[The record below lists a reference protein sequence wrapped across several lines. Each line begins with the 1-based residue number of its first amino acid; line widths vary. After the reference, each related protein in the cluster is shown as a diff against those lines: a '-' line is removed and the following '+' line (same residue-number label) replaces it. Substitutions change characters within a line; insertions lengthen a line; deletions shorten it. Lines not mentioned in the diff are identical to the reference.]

1 MTDPGRSSADQKVAQ
16 RRVWRAIIGWGWRAA
31 PGWTVY
37 TAALLVANA
46 VCTVLYPVGFALIID
61 AALQHQLGHLVLG
74 MVSVVVL
81 YTLSWALAMLAGSA
95 GSVLSDRVSFFLSAR
110 IAEQINA
117 VSGVDHL
124 ERPAYLTE
132 LDLLQQN
139 LRSLGNGPRQILLVI
154 QVLVRTV
161 GIVVILAVIFPP
173 LAVLPLC
180 AVAPVAGERLS
191 VWLRQRSDER
201 LAPERRLADDLFSL
215 ATSAGP
221 AKELRVFGAAAPL
234 RDRHRSLAQT
244 VNAGTA
250 RAAILGGLLGAAGW
264 LMFAAGFVAGIAVV
278 VLRAAHGTANVG
290 AVVLA
295 VT

>member
-1 MTDPGRSSADQKVAQ
+1 MTDPGVSSADQKVAQ
-16 RRVWRAIIGWGWRAA
+16 RRVWRAVIGWGWRAA

-37 TAALLVANA
+37 TAALLVGNA

-61 AALQHQLGHLVLG
+61 AALQHQLAHLVLG

-81 YTLSWALAMLAGSA
+81 YTVSWALAMFAGTA
-95 GSVLSDRVSFFLSAR
+95 GSVLSDRVTFFLSAR

-139 LRSLGNGPRQILLVI
+139 LRTLGNGPRQILLVI
-154 QVLVRTV
+154 QVLARTV

-180 AVAPVAGERLS
+180 AIAPVAGERS
-191 VWLRQRSDER
+191 RSGCGSAPTNASRQTGGSPTTCSRW
-201 LAPERRLADDLFSL
+201 PPRRARPRNYACSARQPRC
-215 ATSAGP
+215 ATGT
-221 AKELRVFGAAAPL
+221 GAWPG
-234 RDRHRSLAQT
+234 R
-244 VNAGTA
+244 
-250 RAAILGGLLGAAGW
+250 
-264 LMFAAGFVAGIAVV
+264 
-278 VLRAAHGTANVG
+278 
-290 AVVLA
+290 
-295 VT
+295 